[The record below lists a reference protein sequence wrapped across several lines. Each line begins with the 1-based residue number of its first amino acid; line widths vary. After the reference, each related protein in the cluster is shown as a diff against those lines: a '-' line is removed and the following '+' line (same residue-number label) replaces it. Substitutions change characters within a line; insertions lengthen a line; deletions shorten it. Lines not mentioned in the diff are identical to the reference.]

1 MIERSGRSPRMGV
14 NGAGAMLIAGGVVG
28 GVTGWL
34 LFGVASLAGVA
45 FALLAALLI
54 VFSVVQIVAG
64 IRIIRLATGLSL
76 ATWTLAAS
84 AVLLVLSLFKEPFAA
99 VLALIVDGVAFLAL
113 RESAP
118 QFERREGE

>member
-1 MIERSGRSPRMGV
+1 MTERSSGSSRIGV
-14 NGAGAMLIAGGVVG
+14 SGAGAMLIAAAVVG
-28 GVTGWL
+28 GFTGWL
-34 LFGVASLAGVA
+34 LFGVASVAGVA

-84 AVLLVLSLFKEPFAA
+84 AVLLLLSLVKEPFAA
-99 VLALIVDGVAFLAL
+99 VLALILDGVAFLAL
-113 RESAP
+113 RESAS
-118 QFERREGE
+118 QFERRDDE